1 MTTELL
7 QQVRVINPVT
17 NTDLVADVLI
27 EDGYIKS
34 VADKISEI
42 PKNTSTR
49 DCKSLVL
56 GPGLV
61 DLYSHSGEPGFEER
75 ETFTS
80 MMKAAAAGGFT
91 RISILPDTS
100 PSVDNPAVVAQL
112 KQLYQQANSNSS
124 CLPLLNIW
132 GAITKDVKGE
142 KMTELADLKNAGII
156 GFADGDALSNLALVR
171 RVLEYL
177 QPLRKTAA
185 FWCCDRN
192 ISADGIMREGANSI
206 QWGLPGNPVT
216 SETSAIAA
224 LLELV
229 SNTFTPTHIMRVS
242 TARSVELIED
252 AKAKGLPITASTTWM
267 HLLLDTSALKSYH
280 TGLRLEPPLG
290 NPEDM
295 MALRRGVKEGILEAI
310 AVDHSP
316 FTYEE
321 KTVAFAQAPP
331 GAIGL
336 ELALPLLWQNLVE
349 TGEFSALELWKALS
363 TNPAECLKQSQSQI
377 AAGEK
382 AELTLFN
389 PQETWKAESKNL
401 HSLSSN
407 TFWLGAELKGK
418 VVGIWC

>member
-7 QQVRVINPVT
+7 QKVRVINPVT

-34 VADKISEI
+34 VGDKISEI
-42 PKNTSTR
+42 PNNTSIR

-56 GPGLV
+56 GTGLV

-80 MMKAAAAGGFT
+80 LLKAAAAGGFT
-91 RISILPDTS
+91 RVTILPDTS
-100 PSVDNPAVVAQL
+100 PSIDNPAVVAQL

-156 GFADGDALSNLALVR
+156 GFADGDALNNLALVR

-206 QWGLPGNPVT
+206 QWGLPGNPPA

-229 SNTFTPTHIMRVS
+229 ASTFTPTHIMRVS
-242 TARSVELIED
+242 TARSVELIEN

-267 HLLLDTSALKSYH
+267 HLLLDTSSVKSYH

-295 MALRRGVKEGILEAI
+295 MALRRGVKEGILDAV

-349 TGEFSALELWKALS
+349 TGEFTALELWKALS
-363 TNPAECLKQSQSQI
+363 TNPAECLKQSPSQI

-389 PQETWKAESKNL
+389 PQEIWKVESKNL

-407 TFWLGAELKGK
+407 TFWLGEELKGK
-418 VVGIWC
+418 VVGVWC

>member
-7 QQVRVINPVT
+7 KKVRVINPVT

-34 VADKISEI
+34 VGDEISEI
-42 PKNTSTR
+42 PNNTSIR

-56 GPGLV
+56 GTGLV

-75 ETFTS
+75 ETLIS
-80 MMKAAAAGGFT
+80 LLQAAAAGGFT
-91 RISILPDTS
+91 RIAILPDTS
-100 PSVDNPAVVAQL
+100 PTIDNPAVVAQL
-112 KQLYQQANSNSS
+112 KQLYQQANSNNS

-142 KMTELADLKNAGII
+142 RMTELADLKNAGII
-156 GFADGDALSNLALVR
+156 GFADGDALNNLSLVR

-185 FWCCDRN
+185 FWCCDGN
-192 ISADGIMREGANSI
+192 ISADGIMREGGNSI
-206 QWGLPGNPVT
+206 QWGLPGNPAA

-229 SNTFTPTHIMRVS
+229 ANTFTPTHIMRVS
-242 TARSVELIED
+242 TARSVELIEN

-267 HLLLDTSALKSYH
+267 HLLLDTSSIKSYH
-280 TGLRLEPPLG
+280 TGLRLQPPLG

-295 MALRRGVKEGILEAI
+295 MALRRGVKEGILD
-310 AVDHSP
+310 AVAVEHSP

-331 GAIGL
+331 GAIGF

-349 TGEFSALELWKALS
+349 TGEFTALELWKALS
-363 TNPAECLKQSQSQI
+363 SNPAESLNQSPSQI

-389 PQETWKAESKNL
+389 PQEVWKVESKNL

-407 TFWLGAELKGK
+407 TFWLGEELQGK
-418 VVGIWC
+418 VVGVWC

>member
-1 MTTELL
+1 MSTELL
-7 QQVRVINPVT
+7 QQVRIVNPVT
-17 NTDLVADVLI
+17 TTDQVADVLI

-34 VADKISEI
+34 VNEKISDI
-42 PKNTSTR
+42 PSNASIH
-49 DCKSLVL
+49 DCHSLIL

-61 DLYSHSGEPGFEER
+61 DLYSHCGEPGFEER
-75 ETFTS
+75 ETVASFL
-80 MMKAAAAGGFT
+80 KAACAGGFT
-91 RISILPDTS
+91 RVTLLPDTS
-100 PSVDNPAVVAQL
+100 PSIDNPAVVAQL
-112 KQLYQQANSNSS
+112 QQLHKNSNLNSS
-124 CLPLLNIW
+124 SLPLLNIW

-156 GFADGDALSNLALVR
+156 GFADGDALNNLALVR

-177 QPLRKTAA
+177 QPLRKPAA
-185 FWCCDRN
+185 FWCCDRG

-206 QWGLPGNPVT
+206 QWGLPGNPSA

-229 SNTFTPTHIMRVS
+229 ASTFTPTHIMRVS

-267 HLLLDTSALKSYH
+267 HLLLDTFAIKSYH
-280 TGLRLEPPLG
+280 TGLNLEPPLG

-295 MALRRGVKEGILEAI
+295 MALRRGVRQGILDVIAI
-310 AVDHSP
+310 DHSP

-336 ELALPLLWQNLVE
+336 ELALPLLWENLVE
-349 TGEFSALELWKALS
+349 TGEFTALELWKALS
-363 TNPAECLKQSQSQI
+363 SNPAECLKQSPSKI
-377 AAGEK
+377 ESGEK

-389 PQETWKAESKNL
+389 PLEKWKVESKNL

-407 TFWLGAELKGK
+407 TPWLGKELTGK

>member
-1 MTTELL
+1 MTKELL
-7 QQVRVINPVT
+7 QKVRVINPVS
-17 NTDLVADVLI
+17 NTDRVADVLI

-34 VADKISEI
+34 VADKISDI
-42 PKNTSTR
+42 PDDTSIR
-49 DCKSLVL
+49 DCASLIL

-75 ETFTS
+75 ETVAS
-80 MMKAAAAGGFT
+80 LLKAAAAGGFT
-91 RISILPDTS
+91 RVTLLPDTS
-100 PSVDNPAVVAQL
+100 PTIDNPAVVAQL
-112 KQLYQQANSNSS
+112 QQLRKGSNSS
-124 CLPLLNIW
+124 SLPLLNIW

-142 KMTELADLKNAGII
+142 KMTELADLKNAGIV
-156 GFADGDALSNLALVR
+156 GFADGEALNNLALVR

-177 QPLRKTAA
+177 QPLRKPAA

-192 ISADGIMREGANSI
+192 ISSDGIMREGADSI
-206 QWGLPGNPVT
+206 QWGLPGNPAI

-229 SNTFTPTHIMRVS
+229 ASTFTPTHIMRVS
-242 TARSVELIED
+242 TARSVELIEN

-267 HLLLDTSALKSYH
+267 HLLFDTSSVKSYH
-280 TGLRLEPPLG
+280 TALNLKPPLG

-295 MALRRGVKEGILEAI
+295 MALRRGVSEGILDAI
-310 AVDHSP
+310 AIDHSP
-316 FTYEE
+316 YTYEE

-336 ELALPLLWQNLVE
+336 ELALPLLWKNLVE
-349 TGEFSALELWKALS
+349 TGEFTALELWRALS
-363 TNPAECLKQSQSQI
+363 TNAAECIKQSLSKI
-377 AAGEK
+377 AVGEK

-389 PQETWKAESKNL
+389 PQETWKIESRNL

-407 TFWLGAELKGK
+407 TPWLGKELKGK